1 MKHKEAEHI
10 LPEFNLGRVVGRR
23 IASQRGRRAVVL
35 CVVDAADFD
44 GSLPRAAMRGIFP
57 AQQKEVGWPLLPDN
71 PLGTYYSKFFPGLIR
86 VTTAMKLTCLIAP
99 MPVQASNS
107 RSWHDSKD
115 DNNSCLVLAANKVD
129 LIPKQV
135 TKLRLEV

>member
-23 IASQRGRRAVVL
+23 IAAQRGRRAVVL

-57 AQQKEVGWPLLPDN
+57 DQQKEVVWPLLPDN
-71 PLGTYYSKFFPGLIR
+71 LLGTYYSKNFPGLTR
-86 VTTAMKLTCLIAP
+86 LTYCHEIDLL
-99 MPVQASNS
+99 
-107 RSWHDSKD
+107 DC
-115 DNNSCLVLAANKVD
+115 SCAGAGKQPAQLARE
-129 LIPKQV
+129 QG
-135 TKLRLEV
+135 